1 MPTINLTKENFEET
15 ILNND
20 IVIIDFWAEWCGPC
34 KLFGPIFEEAS
45 TRHADVVFAKVNTE
59 VEQELAGFFQG
70 RSIPLVVGFREQ
82 VGVFHNPGLL
92 QAPQIDEV
100 LEMIKGLDMDEVRS
114 EIEQNQEQEQ

>member
-20 IVIIDFWAEWCGPC
+20 IVIIDFWASWCGPC
-34 KLFGPIFEEAS
+34 RLFGPIFEEAS
-45 TRHADVVFAKVNTE
+45 SRHPDVLFAKINTE
-59 VEQELAGFFQG
+59 EEQELAGFFQV
-70 RSIPLVVGFREQ
+70 RSIPLVVAFREQ
-82 VGVFHNPGLL
+82 VGVFHYQCLL